1 MNYADALDQCE
12 NEDDD
17 VSLPLPNAVGEN
29 DFIKSFLES
38 NTEQAWLGITDEVTR
53 KIYTACNIFFLE

>member
-12 NEDDD
+12 NENDD
-17 VSLPLPNAVGEN
+17 VSLPLPNAIGEN

-38 NTEQAWLGITDEVTR
+38 NTEQAWLGITDEV
-53 KIYTACNIFFLE
+53 